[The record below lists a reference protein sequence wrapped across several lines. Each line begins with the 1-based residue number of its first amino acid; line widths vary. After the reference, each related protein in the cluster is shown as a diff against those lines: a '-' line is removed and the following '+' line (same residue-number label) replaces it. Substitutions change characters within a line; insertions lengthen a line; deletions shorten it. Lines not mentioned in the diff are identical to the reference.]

1 MNMKIILI
9 IELVLLF
16 SCKKDYTVAIKS
28 NYPTEINLNG
38 NISISDNYTAALKN
52 KNTITTKDSAHFYI
66 KENGTIIIQQFTN
79 NLKFNK

>member
-1 MNMKIILI
+1 MKKILKI
-9 IELVLLF
+9 GIVFLF
-16 SCKKDYTVAIKS
+16 SCKKDYTVSIKS
-28 NYPTEINLNG
+28 NWPTEINLNG
-38 NISISDNYTAALKN
+38 NVTVSDNYTASLKN